1 MVNGTERVGVS
12 VSCRAAGSLAG
23 SLSGNLGIPG
33 GDTFLGCGIIFGL
46 VVRARASGR
55 SFRRTASKG
64 GCSLCPTPVGLKL

>member
-12 VSCRAAGSLAG
+12 VSCRDAGSLAG

-46 VVRARASGR
+46 AVRARASGR
-55 SFRRTASKG
+55 SFRTASK
-64 GCSLCPTPVGLKL
+64 VGVLPLPHTCRTSA